1 MAARK
6 KIANLAILYT
16 KEYLMGKFANAQK
29 VSSIKTF
36 SLFFIIGKKIF

>member
-36 SLFFIIGKKIF
+36 SLFL